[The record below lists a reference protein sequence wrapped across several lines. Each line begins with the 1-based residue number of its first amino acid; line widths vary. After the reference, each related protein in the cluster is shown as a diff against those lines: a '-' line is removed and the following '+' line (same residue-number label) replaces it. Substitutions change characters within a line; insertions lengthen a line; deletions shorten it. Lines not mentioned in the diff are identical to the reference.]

1 MIKLLYF
8 CVRIFNFANKMNT
21 LNLRA
26 EIQNKGRF
34 LCVNDDFYIFD
45 VAGNDLSNHP
55 FKIDMY
61 ICCICLQGESIGKIN
76 LLPHHMSSSKMS
88 INVSGQILEQISIS
102 DDFKGICIFMS
113 NDFINSLGLPYNF
126 QTYMLLQDNPVLD
139 LQSGQLEAMIS
150 YCTMVRKVIENK
162 HPYQLDVIR
171 HLTCA
176 FFYGMGYYFHEISK
190 NKILSNDEA
199 LMDNFS
205 KEVQLFY
212 RKERKGTLLCG
223 QTTFIRRLFINHCKA
238 CQWENCC
245 GMD

>member
-1 MIKLLYF
+1 
-8 CVRIFNFANKMNT
+8 MNT

-126 QTYMLLQDNPVLD
+126 QTYMLL
-139 LQSGQLEAMIS
+139 
-150 YCTMVRKVIENK
+150 
-162 HPYQLDVIR
+162 
-171 HLTCA
+171 
-176 FFYGMGYYFHEISK
+176 
-190 NKILSNDEA
+190 LS
-199 LMDNFS
+199 L
-205 KEVQLFY
+205 
-212 RKERKGTLLCG
+212 
-223 QTTFIRRLFINHCKA
+223 IHI
-238 CQWENCC
+238 
-245 GMD
+245 

>member
-1 MIKLLYF
+1 
-8 CVRIFNFANKMNT
+8 
-21 LNLRA
+21 
-26 EIQNKGRF
+26 
-34 LCVNDDFYIFD
+34 
-45 VAGNDLSNHP
+45 
-55 FKIDMY
+55 
-61 ICCICLQGESIGKIN
+61 
-76 LLPHHMSSSKMS
+76 MSSSKMS

-223 QTTFIRRLFINHCKA
+223 QTTFIRRLFINHYKA

>member
-1 MIKLLYF
+1 
-8 CVRIFNFANKMNT
+8 MNT

-26 EIQNKGRF
+26 EIQNKGGF

-126 QTYMLLQDNPVLD
+126 QTYMLLQDNPVLN

-190 NKILSNDEA
+190 NKILSNDEV

-205 KEVQLFY
+205 KEVQLSY
-212 RKERKGTLLCG
+212 KKKERYFIMRTGYIYPQAIYQLL
-223 QTTFIRRLFINHCKA
+223 
-238 CQWENCC
+238 
-245 GMD
+245 